1 MNDDDMRIVREN
13 IARNEER
20 EREQRQSLRR
30 EFEHLA
36 DFSDAIEL
44 GKKYAVLGIIPAV
57 GWILHAGIAVGH
69 PIAVVGV
76 VLGWICCGIV
86 AYFTPFASALLVHYW
101 FRNSGFRAP
110 RIALALTLLIEAA
123 FFGWVVV
130 LTRS

>member
-13 IARNEER
+13 IERNEER
-20 EREQRQSLRR
+20 QREQRQSLRR
-30 EFEHLA
+30 EFEYLA

-44 GKKYAVLGIIPAV
+44 GKKYAILGIIPSV
-57 GWILHAGIAVGH
+57 GWILQSGIAVGH

-76 VLGWICCGIV
+76 VLGWVCCGIV

-101 FRNSGFRAP
+101 FRNSGFPAP